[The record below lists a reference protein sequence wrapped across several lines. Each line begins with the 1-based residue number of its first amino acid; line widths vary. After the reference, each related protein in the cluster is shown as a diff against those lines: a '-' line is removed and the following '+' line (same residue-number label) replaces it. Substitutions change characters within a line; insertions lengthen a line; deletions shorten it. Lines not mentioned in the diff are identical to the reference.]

1 MTGPGQPYD
10 FGKNSW
16 KRYELELIRG
26 QLKEQRSSWIDY
38 WMDLSSYIAPTR
50 SRFFTTDVNKGVV
63 RTRNIIDTT
72 PTLAMRGMQSGM
84 LSGMT
89 PPSREW
95 FRLTFEDLDLAE
107 TPSVKD
113 WLWEVSRRMHSILQ
127 RSNFYQTIP
136 IIYGDVG
143 TFGTAGTLMEEDPD
157 TVVRFYPQPLGSFS
171 ISNNARL
178 QVDTMVRE
186 FEMTVREIVEKFADG
201 GKDFSNVSDMVKSL
215 WETGNTEQWVQ
226 VVHVIC
232 PNKMYDEKRLESKY
246 KKYYSC
252 YYELGSVSGY
262 QGNYLAG
269 PSMIDPNKYLSE
281 KGYDFFPGLYPR
293 WQLNGEDAYGTNC
306 PGMVAL
312 GDIRQL
318 QIQERRI
325 AQAIE
330 KMVNPPMK
338 GPTSL
343 RNMKAA
349 ITPGFLTYTDSVSG
363 GTAFGPAQEVNPGIL
378 AIEEKQQQ
386 IRERINQA
394 FFMNLFLMSAYSEDP
409 RKTATEI
416 RVREEERLMAL
427 GPMLEQFNDDCLKP
441 LIRNLFAIMLKRG
454 LVPEPPEEIQGM
466 EMDIEFMS
474 MFAQAQRMLSTGGLE
489 RFAGFYSSLLQ
500 LDPSVR
506 AKVDTDQ
513 ILDAYAAGNSL
524 PPGIIRTDEAAAEI
538 RAKEQQAMQAQMM
551 AEQAQMMSQS
561 VKNLGQTPV
570 GTDSALDAL
579 TGSVA

>member
-1 MTGPGQPYD
+1 MSMQTGPYD
-10 FGKNSW
+10 FGPRSW
-16 KRYELELIRG
+16 KRYELELIRSA
-26 QLKEQRSSWIDY
+26 LKEQRSSWIDY

-72 PTLAMRGMQSGM
+72 PTLAMRGLQAGM
-84 LSGMT
+84 MSGMT

-95 FRLTFEDLDLAE
+95 FRLTFEDLELAE
-107 TPSVKD
+107 FGPVKD
-113 WLWEVSRRMHSILQ
+113 WLWESSRRMHSVLQ
-127 RSNFYQTIP
+127 RSNFYQIMPMT
-136 IIYGDVG
+136 YGNLG
-143 TFGTAGTLMEEDPD
+143 TFGTAGNMMEEDRE

-178 QVDTMVRE
+178 QVDTVVRE
-186 FEMTVREIVEKFADG
+186 FEMTVREIVEKFADN

-226 VVHVIC
+226 IVHVIC
-232 PNKMYDEKRLESKY
+232 PNKNFNPEKLESKY
-246 KKYYSC
+246 KRYSSC
-252 YYELGSVSGY
+252 YYELGTVSGY
-262 QGNYLAG
+262 QGNYMAG
-269 PSMIDPNKYLSE
+269 PSMIDPEKYLSQ
-281 KGYDFFPGLYPR
+281 KGYDYFPGLYPR
-293 WQLNGEDAYGTNC
+293 WELNGEDAYGTNC
-306 PGMVAL
+306 PGMIAL

-325 AQAIE
+325 AQAVE

-394 FFMNLFLMSAYSEDP
+394 FFMNLFLMAAYSEDP

-441 LIRNLFAIMLKRG
+441 LIKNLFEIMLKRG
-454 LVPEPPEEIQGM
+454 MIPTPPEEIQGM

-489 RFAGFYSSLLQ
+489 RFTGFYTSLLQ
-500 LDPSVR
+500 LDPGVR

-524 PPGIIRTDEAAAEI
+524 PPGIIRSDEDAAKI
-538 RAKEQQAMQAQMM
+538 REQEQQAMQAQMA
-551 AEQAQMMSQS
+551 AEQANQVSQAA
-561 VKNLGQTPV
+561 KNLGTTPL